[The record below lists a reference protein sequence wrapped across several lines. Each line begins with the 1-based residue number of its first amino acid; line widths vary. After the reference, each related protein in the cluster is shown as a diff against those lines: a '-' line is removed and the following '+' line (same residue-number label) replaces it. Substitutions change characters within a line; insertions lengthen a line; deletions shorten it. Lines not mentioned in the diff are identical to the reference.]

1 MSVGVLG
8 WLLAGGVLVAC
19 ATGGP
24 GNDPAF
30 GAAVGAAAG
39 EDGGGG
45 GVTGDD
51 ASDDSSP
58 GNASA
63 DDSGSANGICPNDGM
78 HDLEALGA
86 LLAPKPCTSGADCSA
101 GQCCFVGTSATACV
115 MQ

>member
-8 WLLAGGVLVAC
+8 WLLAGGLLVAC

-24 GNDPAF
+24 GNDPEF
-30 GAAVGAAAG
+30 GPVD
-39 EDGGGG
+39 EDGGGA

-58 GNASA
+58 GNPSA
-63 DDSGSANGICPNDGM
+63 DEGGSASGICPNDPT
-78 HDLEALGA
+78 HELEALGA
-86 LLAPKPCTSGADCSA
+86 ILAPKPCTSGADCTA
-101 GQCCFVGTSATACV
+101 GQCCFVGASASSCV